1 MSSLPVLLKNPRIL
15 LLGGGKVALQKAKV
29 LKENQVR
36 FEVIARDFDV
46 SFSSLG
52 LNEVTLAK
60 DVEVAD
66 LDPYNIIVDATGDTR
81 VKDMLCR
88 ERVTRFLLLNIV
100 DDPELSDFYFSS
112 LLNYGRLKIAVS
124 TDGASP
130 SLGQSVRDHIKRVIP
145 EDLSSLV
152 EKKSLERARG
162 VIDAAATK
170 KEVQRCLAQVD
181 LVGCGPGDVNL
192 LTLQACKCIEEAD
205 VVLYDHLISEDI
217 LSLIPGRAEKIYV
230 GKQKQSHSLKQDE
243 INEIILQQALR
254 GFRIARLKSGDP
266 YIFGR
271 GAEEAEFLAC
281 HGVRV
286 QVIPGISSAVAGPSA
301 AGIPLTARGYATN
314 VSIVSAHLAGSRFNA
329 DWLPLLQ
336 IRNHTTVVLMG
347 LSFAT
352 EIAEEALLNGTP
364 PDMPVAIISNATLA
378 SQKVIVTTLDKLA
391 EKSRKC
397 LRPAVLI
404 FGDVVKLNTVLPHL
418 NNDGRAV

>member
-15 LLGGGKVALQKAKV
+15 LLGGGKVAFQKAKV

-36 FEVIARDFDV
+36 FEV
-46 SFSSLG
+46 
-52 LNEVTLAK
+52 LAK

-66 LDPYNIIVDATGDTR
+66 LDPYNIIVDATGDTG

-88 ERVTRFLLLNIV
+88 ERVARFLFLNIV

-181 LVGCGPGDVNL
+181 LVGCGPGDVTL
-192 LTLQACKCIEEAD
+192 LTLQACRCIEEAD
-205 VVLYDHLISEDI
+205 VVLYDHLISEGI
-217 LSLIPGRAEKIYV
+217 LSLVPERAEKIYV
-230 GKQKQSHSLKQDE
+230 GKQKQAHSLKQDE

-271 GAEEAEFLAC
+271 GAEEAEFLAR

-347 LSFAT
+347 LSFAI
-352 EIAEEALLNGTP
+352 EIAQEALLNGTP

-378 SQKVIVTTLDKLA
+378 SQKVITTTLDKLA
-391 EKSRKC
+391 EKCRHAV
-397 LRPAVLI
+397 RPAVLV
-404 FGDVVKLNTVLPHL
+404 FGDVVKLNSILPHL
-418 NNDGRAV
+418 NNGCGADQ